1 MSSTTQAVARPK
13 IRQLVEG
20 LGALV
25 VLVCG
30 LVGIPAVLAVTVG
43 WPLPHHLPG
52 GGQVAGALRTPIPG
66 SFWPH
71 VFASLAWLAWAYFAF
86 SVATTAAAHVRGRN
100 GNRRIQLGRHSA
112 AAALVSAV
120 ISAAIVLSQLRA
132 LPTGRVSAAAP
143 AITAAL
149 TTTAAPPGVTGTAI
163 RPTVQLVADT
173 GPALNAQR
181 SPVTHTVVAGDTL
194 WGIAVTY
201 YGNGEQWEAIY
212 QANVGVPQPGGGA
225 LSDAHWIYPGW
236 TLVIPEPVTPDVA
249 GAVPAVPA
257 APLAPRATPAPAPV
271 VHAMPGGT
279 QHSGVQ
285 AEHGA
290 NTHDVNN
297 AGSPRAAVHGSPAAH
312 HRSPGSGGP
321 HDVHKPAETHH
332 VTSGGHGDDIGT
344 LAIGAGIFGLAA
356 IGLVGALDRRRRRQS
371 MRRTP
376 GRRIPLPAA
385 HSPLADLELQLRR
398 YARADGLFWLTGL
411 GDLLAHAADRAG
423 APRPMVLGV
432 EVRPDGLDVFV
443 TEEAG
448 EAPAPFEGQSREPGI
463 WHLPVSADPGVLDD
477 TVVADPVP
485 LTLFSAGQGRD
496 GNLLVNL
503 EQYPSVHIRVAA
515 DQVDGTLAAIGTEL
529 AASTGSHAPMVL
541 AVGFG
546 HGVIDRLDRGTV
558 TEDLD
563 TALTHL
569 RPGEDTVVLV
579 DAAMVTGRLA
589 ELGPAG
595 LGAAALHL
603 VTAGPLAPAGVGLI
617 IDPATPTLAGQHLE
631 PVDPPLVAEA
641 TLADVE
647 ALLDLAEAPADAG
660 PADEPYRCFDGAL
673 TPPDAQPGDPIVI
686 GLIGEPTIAVGEGGA
701 RHLLDAVSPTAGTK
715 ARRVVELLVYL
726 AAHDGTATRG
736 EWLTDV
742 SPEKALSDG
751 YVRNLVLLT
760 RRSLEE
766 ITGDGDL
773 LAYDRTTQRF
783 TLAERVRADWSM
795 FRSFAAGSEPDGLR
809 AALSLVR
816 GMPFGANPEPW
827 TSAAGISYA
836 IVAEVVDAAVSLGDH
851 ALTAGEAQLA
861 AWAARQGQLADRY
874 DQGLWRILL
883 RAAGDD
889 ATRERIWQELCDLL
903 AVDGDAAADLDP
915 ATIDLYHALSMPRPL
930 SEVVVLQDDD
940 DVVIPTRQ
948 AV

>member
-1 MSSTTQAVARPK
+1 MPTTTQAVARPK
-13 IRQLVEG
+13 IRRQLVEG
-20 LGALV
+20 LGALT

-52 GGQVAGALRTPIPG
+52 SSQVAGALRTPIPG

-71 VFASLAWLAWAYFAF
+71 LFASLAWLAWAYFAF
-86 SVATTAAAHVRGRN
+86 SVATTAVTHVRGRN
-100 GNRRIQLGRHSA
+100 GNRRIPLGRHSA

-132 LPTGRVSAAAP
+132 VPTGHISPAAP
-143 AITAAL
+143 AVAAAL
-149 TTTAAPPGVTGTAI
+149 ATTTAAPPGGTGTAI
-163 RPTVQLVADT
+163 RATVQLVADT
-173 GPALNAQR
+173 GPALNAQ
-181 SPVTHTVVAGDTL
+181 PATVTHTVAPGDTL

-236 TLVIPEPVTPDVA
+236 TLIIPEPVTPDFA

-257 APLAPRATPAPAPV
+257 VPPAPHATPAPAPV

-279 QHSGVQ
+279 QHSDVQ
-285 AEHGA
+285 PEHGA
-290 NTHDVNN
+290 GIHDTNK
-297 AGSPRAAVHGSPAAH
+297 AGSPRVAVHGSPAAH
-312 HRSPGSGGP
+312 HPSPGSGGP

-398 YARADGLFWLTGL
+398 YARADGLFWLTRL
-411 GDLLAHAADRAG
+411 GDLLARAADRAG

-485 LTLFSAGQGRD
+485 LTLFSVGQSPD
-496 GNLLVNL
+496 ATLLVNL
-503 EQYPSVHIRVAA
+503 EQYRSVHVRVDA
-515 DQVDGTLAAIGTEL
+515 DQVSGTLAAIGTEL
-529 AASTGSHAPMVL
+529 AASSGSHARSVL

-546 HGVIDRLDRGTV
+546 HGVIDRLDRGIV
-558 TEDLD
+558 TEDLHS
-563 TALTHL
+563 ALTHI
-569 RPGEDTVVLV
+569 RPRERSIILADG
-579 DAAMVTGRLA
+579 AMVSGQLT
-589 ELGPAG
+589 EQDP
-595 LGAAALHL
+595 AALHL
-603 VTAGPLAPAGVGLI
+603 VTAGPLAPAGVGLV
-617 IDPATPTLAGQHLE
+617 IDPIMPTLAGRHLE
-631 PVDPPLVAEA
+631 PLDPPHVDEA
-641 TLADVE
+641 TLGDVD
-647 ALLDLAEAPADAG
+647 ALLDLADAPADAR
-660 PADEPYRCFDGAL
+660 PTDEPYRSFEGAP
-673 TPPDAQPGDPIVI
+673 TTSGAQPEDPIVL
-686 GLIGEPTIAVGEGGA
+686 GLLGDPTIAVGESGA
-701 RHLLDAVSPTAGTK
+701 QDLLDAVSPTAGTK

-742 SPEKALSDG
+742 SPEKSLSDG

-773 LAYDRTTQRF
+773 LAYDRSSQRF
-783 TLAERVRADWSM
+783 TLAERVGADWAM
-795 FRSFAAGSEPDGLR
+795 FRSFAAGAEPDGLR

-836 IVAEVVDAAVSLGDH
+836 IVAEIVDAAVSLAELALSDGDP
-851 ALTAGEAQLA
+851 QLA
-861 AWAARQGQLADRY
+861 TWAARQGQLADRY

-883 RAAGDD
+883 RAAGDSLS
-889 ATRERIWQELCDLL
+889 RERIWQELSDLL

-915 ATIDLYHALSMPRPL
+915 TTVDLYHSLSTPRPL

-940 DVVIPTRQ
+940 DVVLPTRQ